1 MKILHNLF
9 QLAGAVIICTMLAL
23 SWQACGFQGLGKVMM
38 ILATVVASIW
48 AMIWVGRGIYWL
60 VLILVIGII
69 VLLETL
75 LKTIKQLVLG
85 S

>member
-9 QLAGAVIICTMLAL
+9 RLAGAMIISTMLAL